1 MVNNLQLPGAL
12 SAENK
17 KADVSKALFYFFP
30 VVWKKK
36 KKTNKTKTKITLAKS
51 PKEERDYFDLLFQR
65 VRGYHGRKANGW
77 SRKLAGHVSSA
88 NVKQSE
94 NRK

>member
-36 KKTNKTKTKITLAKS
+36 KKN
-51 PKEERDYFDLLFQR
+51 Q
-65 VRGYHGRKANGW
+65 
-77 SRKLAGHVSSA
+77 
-88 NVKQSE
+88 
-94 NRK
+94 